1 MRDNFSMEILM
12 ICGDI
17 NGNTVFQ
24 NVFNERV
31 ILELAKDYHLTII
44 TDSSYNKNREL
55 CVNKNFGKNIRI
67 FAYPDYSNLRRI
79 LKKYKEKFI
88 EEKQRQ
94 NITEQKE
101 DIHVI
106 RKYNK
111 TFRFMREMRI
121 NIFHPVYRGKHIWIK
136 KASKFSTNAKFY
148 LVISISHSPAC
159 HQVAYN
165 LIKRHKIEFGKWVQ
179 IWQEP
184 WYQKPRVA
192 KETKLIDY
200 YERKFIKAADVVFF
214 SSEFLKEYFSNKY
227 SSFIDKID
235 YIDLPADR
243 NPSYKQLY
251 DKKEFTIG
259 YFGAYFSDVRNIM
272 PFYKTICKLNLKSM
286 IVGTS
291 DFKLDSVGNIQVIHG
306 SIPFH
311 ECVKLEK
318 EMHCLVIIGNNFSD
332 ILPGKIYNY
341 CGMEK
346 PILFILDGTD
356 KGIAFTRKKFE
367 KYKNIY
373 FSSNKINAIENTI
386 KKIINDLDSGIRYEP
401 VDDFSACT
409 VVNTMLKKIEKC

>member
-1 MRDNFSMEILM
+1 
-12 ICGDI
+12 
-17 NGNTVFQ
+17 
-24 NVFNERV
+24 
-31 ILELAKDYHLTII
+31 
-44 TDSSYNKNREL
+44 
-55 CVNKNFGKNIRI
+55 
-67 FAYPDYSNLRRI
+67 
-79 LKKYKEKFI
+79 
-88 EEKQRQ
+88 
-94 NITEQKE
+94 
-101 DIHVI
+101 
-106 RKYNK
+106 
-111 TFRFMREMRI
+111 
-121 NIFHPVYRGKHIWIK
+121 
-136 KASKFSTNAKFY
+136 
-148 LVISISHSPAC
+148 
-159 HQVAYN
+159 
-165 LIKRHKIEFGKWVQ
+165 
-179 IWQEP
+179 
-184 WYQKPRVA
+184 
-192 KETKLIDY
+192 
-200 YERKFIKAADVVFF
+200 
-214 SSEFLKEYFSNKY
+214 
-227 SSFIDKID
+227 
-235 YIDLPADR
+235 
-243 NPSYKQLY
+243 
-251 DKKEFTIG
+251 
-259 YFGAYFSDVRNIM
+259 M

>member
-121 NIFHPVYRGKHIWIK
+121 NIFHRVYRGKLIWIK
-136 KASKFSTNAKFY
+136 KSSKF
-148 LVISISHSPAC
+148 
-159 HQVAYN
+159 
-165 LIKRHKIEFGKWVQ
+165 
-179 IWQEP
+179 
-184 WYQKPRVA
+184 
-192 KETKLIDY
+192 
-200 YERKFIKAADVVFF
+200 
-214 SSEFLKEYFSNKY
+214 
-227 SSFIDKID
+227 
-235 YIDLPADR
+235 
-243 NPSYKQLY
+243 
-251 DKKEFTIG
+251 
-259 YFGAYFSDVRNIM
+259 
-272 PFYKTICKLNLKSM
+272 
-286 IVGTS
+286 
-291 DFKLDSVGNIQVIHG
+291 
-306 SIPFH
+306 
-311 ECVKLEK
+311 
-318 EMHCLVIIGNNFSD
+318 
-332 ILPGKIYNY
+332 
-341 CGMEK
+341 
-346 PILFILDGTD
+346 
-356 KGIAFTRKKFE
+356 
-367 KYKNIY
+367 
-373 FSSNKINAIENTI
+373 
-386 KKIINDLDSGIRYEP
+386 
-401 VDDFSACT
+401 
-409 VVNTMLKKIEKC
+409 

>member
-1 MRDNFSMEILM
+1 MQGNFSMEILV

-17 NGNTVFQ
+17 NGNTIAQ

-31 ILELAKDYHLTII
+31 ILELAKNHHVTVI
-44 TDSSYNKNREL
+44 TDSSYNKNCEL
-55 CVNKNFGKNIRI
+55 CVNKDFDKNIEI
-67 FAYPDYSNLRRI
+67 FSYPDYSNLRGKLI
-79 LKKYKEKFI
+79 KYKEKLI
-88 EEKQRQ
+88 AKKQKQ
-94 NITEQKE
+94 GNDEQKAE
-101 DIHVI
+101 IHVI

-111 TFRFMREMRI
+111 NFRYLREMRI

-136 KASKFSTNAKFY
+136 KASKFISDIKFHF
-148 LVISISHSPAC
+148 VISISHSPAC

-165 LIKRHKIEFGKWVQ
+165 LIKRHKIEFEKWIE

-192 KETKLIDY
+192 KETKLIDF
-200 YERKFIKAADVVFF
+200 YERKFIKGADFVFF

-227 SSFIDKID
+227 SSFTDKID

-243 NPSYKQLY
+243 NPCYKQLE
-251 DKKEFTIG
+251 DKKDFTIG
-259 YFGAYFSDVRNIM
+259 YFGAYFSDVRNII
-272 PFYKTICKLNLKSM
+272 PFYKTITKLNLKSM
-286 IVGTS
+286 IVGSS
-291 DFKLDSVGNIQVIHG
+291 DIKLESDKNIQVIHG
-306 SIPFH
+306 SIPFC

-318 EMHCLVIIGNNFSD
+318 EMHCLVIIGNHFSD

-356 KGIAFTRKKFE
+356 KGIAFTRMKFS

-373 FSSNKINAIENTI
+373 FSSNTIHSIENAIE
-386 KKIINDLDSGIRYEP
+386 KIITDLDAGTRYEP
-401 VDDFSACT
+401 VDDFSAFN
-409 VVNTMLKKIEKC
+409 VVNSMLNKIE